1 MNQTL
6 RISILAMC
14 SIAVAASAQAQELTG
29 TLKKIKDSNTITV
42 GHRESSIP
50 FSYYDDKQQPV
61 GYMMDLCAKVVDAVK
76 AKVGAGVEVKYQA
89 VNSSNRIPLMK
100 NGTIDL
106 ECGSTTN
113 SVKRQEEV
121 AFSPTTYIAAVKL
134 LVKTNS
140 GIKGPEDLKGKTV
153 VTTQG
158 TTSGKYVRELSDNNK
173 LDLKFILAKDHAES
187 FQMVKSDRA
196 VAFEMDDVLLYGLR
210 ATAENPAD
218 FVVLPKAFSTE
229 PYGIMIRKDDAQF
242 KDLVHVTI
250 GGVMKSGEG
259 EKIYNKW
266 FLNAIPPK
274 GVNLNIP
281 MSPELKE
288 AFANPNDKGI

>member
-1 MNQTL
+1 MKPSI
-6 RISILAMC
+6 RISLLAL
-14 SIAVAASAQAQELTG
+14 ASLTLATGASAQELTG

-61 GYMMDLCAKVVDAVK
+61 GYMMDLCGKVVDAVK
-76 AKVGAGVEVKYQA
+76 AKLGAGVEVKYQA

-140 GIKGPEDLKGKTV
+140 GIKGAEDLKGKTV

-158 TTSGKYVRELSDNNK
+158 TTSGKYVRDLSEANK

-210 ATAENPAD
+210 ANAENPAD
-218 FVVLPKAFSTE
+218 YVILPKSFSVE
-229 PYGIMIRKDDAQF
+229 PYGIMIRKDDTMF
-242 KDLVHVTI
+242 KDLVHATI

-288 AFANPNDKGI
+288 AFSNPNDKGI